1 MTSQID
7 PIDVSAMISD
17 GYRRYLRSL
26 LPLRDPALAGALA
39 EQITSSPLLSKG
51 PLLEA
56 TPAYETGRTPRE
68 LITEGVLSP
77 GFALPEGPAVR
88 LDRPLYTHQEEA
100 VRKARQGRNLVVATG
115 TGSGKTESFLLPIL
129 NELQAEHER
138 GELGPGVRAILLYPM
153 NALANDQL
161 KRLREELLSAS
172 PHITFGRYTGETK
185 ETEQQALD
193 AFGALYPGQ
202 VPLPNELLSRE
213 RMRQSPPHLLLTNYA
228 MLEYLLLRPADLD
241 LFEGE
246 HAGHW
251 RFIAVDEAHVYDGA
265 KAAELAML
273 LRRLRD
279 RVARGQELQCI
290 ATSATVGDDPRA
302 VTEFAERLFNAPFTW
317 DDTDPGR
324 QDLIRATHRDTMP
337 DSTWGPLSAL
347 DYRAVREEED
357 PARALRT
364 VAARHGAEA
373 PSAFALLAGER
384 RLQHLRVLLARGGP
398 RPLDELAEELFAA
411 VPETAT
417 AAEGMT
423 AVDRVRALADLVALA
438 SAIRDTDGTPLL
450 SARYHLFT
458 RATDGAFACL
468 SDQGPHVS
476 LARHETCE
484 TCAAPSFEIGSCK
497 RCGDLYLVGSIE
509 AEGTGAR
516 LLPQASPQKTPEW
529 LHLGGTPITVD
540 DDDHTLESAN
550 ELNTRTAY
558 LCVGCGTLADS
569 PSGTCAITC
578 ADRSL
583 REVRLIKTQGDRA
596 ARCLNCGALGT
607 HTLRRFESGNEA
619 SAAVVATALYQAL
632 PEDADARVADQ
643 PGGGRKLLMF
653 NDSRQS
659 AAFFAPYLESSYQTF
674 QHRRLILEGM
684 TELHDPDDELRIDD
698 LIDETAQAA
707 KSAGLFERRVSKR
720 QRTATVGPWVMSEL
734 VSTDDRQSLEGR
746 GLLRVDL
753 TRPEGVT
760 LPPAYTRLL
769 GLGEGEVWD
778 LFGEL
783 VRTLR
788 QQGALSMPEGVAAD
802 DEAFAPRLGPV
813 YVRRN
818 EADRGRKVIS
828 WLPTSGQNRRM
839 NYLERVLRRLG
850 VPEEKAPAR
859 KVLEEVWNL
868 LRDTREGWF
877 VSTDDRVLGALL
889 QVDHEAVEVSLVTPD
904 NAPYQCDGCRRLHP
918 VSVRGVCPTMNC
930 PGTLHPYDIPD
941 PDKDT
946 DHYRHL
952 YRTLNPVALTAQEHT
967 AQWSAREAAR
977 VQQEFIRG
985 EVNALSCST
994 TFELG
999 VDVGELQSVF
1009 MRNMPPTTANYVQR
1023 AGRAGRRSD
1032 SAALVVTYAQR
1043 RSHDLFRYQE
1053 PEKMI
1058 AGEVRAP
1065 HVPLANIRID
1075 RRHAHSVAMA
1085 AFFRHWFQ
1093 TTGESW
1099 NSVGPFFLSDA
1110 EGRPAPATRVADFL
1124 TPVPD
1129 HVTEALRRI
1138 LPAEIAEEIDVEGG
1152 GWVHELTDLLERIRL
1167 EVHQDVE
1174 DFERRRVEA
1183 FEARKDALAERF
1195 GKTINTVVK
1204 RSLLGFLATRNVLP
1218 KYGFPVDTVELR
1230 THHSGEPV
1238 GRRLEL
1244 ARDRSSA
1251 IYEYAPG
1258 SSIIAGGKKW
1268 TSAGIY
1274 RLPGRELHPH
1284 HYRVCADCGF
1294 YDESKDP
1301 LGGVCR
1307 SCGVAARGGR
1317 TKYIV
1322 PEFGFVASA
1331 KVEPA
1336 GTTPPQRSWHGFTNV
1351 LRLAADPEN
1360 HLWPLSGGGEVL
1372 CRAGSRGELVAI
1384 SDGPAGQGYRIC
1396 GWCGWGTGTATG
1408 KVPAEHV
1415 NPLKG
1420 SPCSGP
1426 LSHLSLA
1433 HRYETDIVE
1442 ISFGGRLDIGRASDQ
1457 VRYSLL
1463 YALLEG
1469 ASSALDIS
1477 RDDIDGATFRRAAGT
1492 MALVLFDTVPGGA
1505 GGATRIA
1512 ANFPRVL
1519 EAARARVDSC
1529 DCGTE
1534 TSCYSCL
1541 RNYRNQ
1547 YFHDRLRR
1555 DAALGALEALL
1566 GNG

>member
-1 MTSQID
+1 MTSRFD
-7 PIDVSAMISD
+7 PIDVSAMIGD
-17 GYRRYLRSL
+17 GYRRYLGSL
-26 LPLRDPALAGALA
+26 LPLRDPSLANALS
-39 EQITSSPLLSKG
+39 EQIAGSPLLSKG

-56 TPAYETGRTPRE
+56 TPAYETGRAPRE
-68 LITEGVLSP
+68 LVEEGVLSP
-77 GFALPEGPAVR
+77 GFASPTGPAVH
-88 LDRPLYTHQEEA
+88 LDRPLYNHQEEA
-100 VRKARQGRNLVVATG
+100 IRKARQGRNLVVATG

-161 KRLREELLSAS
+161 KRLRETLLATS

-193 AFGALYPGQ
+193 SFRALHPGQ
-202 VPLPNELLSRE
+202 NPPPNELLSRE
-213 RMRQSPPHLLLTNYA
+213 QMRKSPPHLLLTNYA

-251 RFIAVDEAHVYDGA
+251 KFIAVDEAHVYDGA

-279 RVARGQELQCI
+279 RVARGQKLQCI
-290 ATSATVGDDPRA
+290 ATSATVGDDASA
-302 VTEFAERLFNAPFTW
+302 VTTFAQRLFDAPFDW
-317 DDTDPGR
+317 EDGDPTR
-324 QDLIRATHRDTMP
+324 QDLIRATHKDTMP
-337 DSTWGPLSAL
+337 HSTWGPLSAL
-347 DYRAVREEED
+347 DYRNVREDDD
-357 PARALRT
+357 PGRALRS
-364 VAARHGAEA
+364 VAAEHGAEA
-373 PSAFALLAGER
+373 PSAFTLLAGER

-398 RPLDELAEELFAA
+398 KPLEQLAEELFDA
-411 VPETAT
+411 VPETASGTEGLT
-417 AAEGMT
+417 AT
-423 AVDRVRALADLVALA
+423 DRVRALADLVALA
-438 SAIRDTDGTPLL
+438 SMIRDTDGTPLL

-468 SDQGPHVS
+468 TDQGPHVS

-484 TCAAPSFEIGSCK
+484 TCSAPSFEIGSCK

-509 AEGTGAR
+509 AEGRGER
-516 LLPQASPQKTPEW
+516 LLPQTSRQKKPEW

-540 DDDHTLESAN
+540 DDDDTLEKASRVS
-550 ELNTRTAY
+550 TRNAY
-558 LCVGCGTLADS
+558 LCVGCGSLLGS
-569 PSGTCAITC
+569 PSGSCAIEC
-578 ADRSL
+578 PDRSL

-607 HTLRRFESGNEA
+607 HTLRRFESGNDA

-632 PEDADARVADQ
+632 PQDTDAQVADQ

-653 NDSRQS
+653 NDSRQA
-659 AAFFAPYLESSYQTF
+659 AAFFAPYLETSYGTF
-674 QHRRLILEGM
+674 QHRRLVLEGM
-684 TELHDPDDELRIDD
+684 TTIHDPGDELRIDD

-707 KSAGLFERRVSKR
+707 KRAGLFGRKVSKR
-720 QRTATVGPWVMSEL
+720 QRASRVGPWVMSEL

-746 GLLRVDL
+746 GLLRADL
-753 TRPEGVT
+753 TRPEGVS
-760 LPPAYTRLL
+760 LPRAFTEWL
-769 GLGEGEVWD
+769 GLDEDEVWD

-802 DEAFAPRLGPV
+802 DEAFMPRLGPV
-813 YVRRN
+813 YVRRDG
-818 EADRGRKVIS
+818 ADRARKVIS
-828 WLPTSGQNRRM
+828 WVPTSGQNRRL
-839 NYLERVLRRLG
+839 NYLERVLKRLG
-850 VPEEKAPAR
+850 VSEDDAPAR
-859 KVLEEVWNL
+859 KVLEKVWDL
-868 LRDTREGWF
+868 LRDMPEGWF
-877 VSTDDRVLGALL
+877 VSTDDRVLGTLY
-889 QVDHEAVEVSLVTPD
+889 QVDHEGLEVSLVTPEK
-904 NAPYQCDGCRRLHP
+904 APYQCDACRRLHP

-930 PGTLHPYDIPD
+930 PGTLRPYDLPD
-941 PDKDT
+941 ADKDT

-967 AQWSAREAAR
+967 AQWSAREAAN
-977 VQQEFIRG
+977 VQQEFVRG
-985 EVNALSCST
+985 RVNALSCST

-1065 HVPLANIRID
+1065 YVPLANIRID

-1085 AFFRHWFQ
+1085 AFFRYWFQ

-1099 NSVGPFFLSDA
+1099 NKVGEFFLSGD
-1110 EGRPAPATRVADFL
+1110 EDRPAPATRVVDFL
-1124 TPVPD
+1124 SPVPG
-1129 HVTEALRRI
+1129 HVTEALLRI
-1138 LPAEIAEEIDVEGG
+1138 LPAEIAQEIDVAGG
-1152 GWVHELTDLLERIRL
+1152 GWVGGLTELLERIHL
-1167 EVHQDVE
+1167 EVTQDVE

-1183 FEARKDALAERF
+1183 FEARKDMLAERF
-1195 GKTINTVVK
+1195 GKTINTVV
-1204 RSLLGFLATRNVLP
+1204 RRPLLGFLATRNVLP

-1294 YDESKDP
+1294 YEESKDP
-1301 LGGVCR
+1301 LEGVCR
-1307 SCGVAARGGR
+1307 SCGVAAREGR

-1322 PEFGFVASA
+1322 PEFGFVAGA
-1331 KVEPA
+1331 KVQPA
-1336 GTTPPQRSWHGFTNV
+1336 GMTPPQRSWHGSTNV

-1360 HLWPLSGGGEVL
+1360 HIWPLPGGGEVL
-1372 CRAGSRGELVAI
+1372 CQAGSRGELVAI
-1384 SDGPAGQGYRIC
+1384 SDGPRGSGFLIC

-1408 KVPAEHV
+1408 KTPTEHE

-1420 SPCSGP
+1420 NRCQGP
-1426 LSHLSLA
+1426 LAHLSLA

-1442 ISFGGRLDIGRASDQ
+1442 ISFGGRLDIGRASEP

-1477 RDDIDGATFRRAAGT
+1477 RDDIDGATFRRTPGT

-1512 ANFPRVL
+1512 ANFPEVLKAALDRVT
-1519 EAARARVDSC
+1519 AC
-1529 DCGTE
+1529 DCGVE

-1555 DAALGALEALL
+1555 DAASHALESLL
-1566 GNG
+1566 SRG